1 MKKYIRFIAVFATLV
16 LGFSFYKKEDSNVY
30 AIELENKIDLLIE
43 NKDIQKELSLEIEN
57 LQNEINSMVECKNN
71 NTQVEVVTVSF
82 VQTSTVSKEYIEKTE
97 LENLA
102 KKKIE
107 LESKLQDYMIE
118 SVKLEK
124 QIEEEKKEA

>member
-1 MKKYIRFIAVFATLV
+1 
-16 LGFSFYKKEDSNVY
+16 
-30 AIELENKIDLLIE
+30 
-43 NKDIQKELSLEIEN
+43 
-57 LQNEINSMVECKNN
+57 MVECKNN

-124 QIEEEKKEA
+124 QIEEEKKEELSLNNTEYLKGIWPVKSYKELQVNKVFTKG

>member
-1 MKKYIRFIAVFATLV
+1 MESPTQTT
-16 LGFSFYKKEDSNVY
+16 SFTV
-30 AIELENKIDLLIE
+30 
-43 NKDIQKELSLEIEN
+43 EN

-124 QIEEEKKEA
+124 QIEEEKKKSLV

>member
-1 MKKYIRFIAVFATLV
+1 
-16 LGFSFYKKEDSNVY
+16 
-30 AIELENKIDLLIE
+30 
-43 NKDIQKELSLEIEN
+43 
-57 LQNEINSMVECKNN
+57 MVECKNN

-124 QIEEEKKEA
+124 QIEEEKKRRA

>member
-1 MKKYIRFIAVFATLV
+1 MKKYIRFFFVFAILV
-16 LGFSFYKKEDSNVY
+16 LGFSVYKKEDSNVY

-57 LQNEINSMVECKNN
+57 FQNEINSMVEGINN

-107 LESKLQDYMIE
+107 LESK
-118 SVKLEK
+118 
-124 QIEEEKKEA
+124 

>member
-1 MKKYIRFIAVFATLV
+1 
-16 LGFSFYKKEDSNVY
+16 
-30 AIELENKIDLLIE
+30 
-43 NKDIQKELSLEIEN
+43 
-57 LQNEINSMVECKNN
+57 MVECKNN

-124 QIEEEKKEA
+124 QIEEEKKEELPGSSWILR